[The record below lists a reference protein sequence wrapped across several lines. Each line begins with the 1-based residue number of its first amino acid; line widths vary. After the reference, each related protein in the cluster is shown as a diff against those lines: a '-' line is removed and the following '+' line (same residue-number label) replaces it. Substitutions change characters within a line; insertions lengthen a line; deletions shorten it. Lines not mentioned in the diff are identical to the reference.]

1 MRKVML
7 VISFYDPQL
16 KKKKSVNII
25 HMFINRLTRSEKT
38 RFYSNGTNEIR
49 YVVEDIF
56 LSNNPLKKNLLFRLF
71 HG

>member
-1 MRKVML
+1 ML
-7 VISFYDPQL
+7 VISFYGPQL
-16 KKKKSVNII
+16 KEKKKESVNII

-38 RFYSNGTNEIR
+38 RFYSNGANEIR

-56 LSNNPLKKNLLFRLF
+56 LSKNPLKKNLLFRLF